1 MQSKTIAMYIR
12 LSAEDGDLSE
22 NASKVE
28 SNSVSNQRLLLSDY
42 LGARPEY
49 QQYQIL
55 EFCDDGHTG
64 TNFDRPAFQEMMA
77 MVKMKQ
83 VNCIIVKDLSRFG
96 RDYLDVSSY
105 LELILPLFGTRF
117 ISVNDAFDSN
127 DYIGTTGGM
136 ELAFHNLINSMYSKD
151 LSGKVKS
158 ARKTRERRG
167 EYLGGHPFYGY
178 LKDPADSHH
187 LIVDESVREVVQQIF
202 QLSIDGMS
210 TMAIARLLNEDSI
223 LCPVEHKKAKGIRYS
238 KPLAEEKALW
248 TSCTVRKIIKDMRYT
263 GKMVSNL
270 RRSAFVGK
278 GIMVNNAPEDWIVVD
293 NTHEAI
299 VSMEVFQE
307 ANEALSSR
315 VRTVNN
321 NTCWK
326 KSGNLF
332 VCGYCGRKLQKSNG
346 KDIYLYCMKS
356 RYSEGEDCS
365 HIHADIQVV
374 QQAVL
379 QAIKAMGRV
388 LTNGA
393 VIVKQKQQADV
404 QAVERE
410 LVAILQKQQK
420 IKSAKSALY
429 ESYRSGTI
437 TKEKFI
443 EIQQRNAAEVEKLE
457 QQAQA
462 KSDLIEQMKKQQ
474 KDMELVK
481 DELRT
486 VDALQ
491 EYDPA
496 IIGQI
501 VEKVI
506 VYEGTR
512 IELVMKNQD
521 SYEAAFALTEQISA

>member
-1 MQSKTIAMYIR
+1 
-12 LSAEDGDLSE
+12 
-22 NASKVE
+22 
-28 SNSVSNQRLLLSDY
+28 
-42 LGARPEY
+42 
-49 QQYQIL
+49 
-55 EFCDDGHTG
+55 
-64 TNFDRPAFQEMMA
+64 
-77 MVKMKQ
+77 
-83 VNCIIVKDLSRFG
+83 
-96 RDYLDVSSY
+96 
-105 LELILPLFGTRF
+105 
-117 ISVNDAFDSN
+117 
-127 DYIGTTGGM
+127 
-136 ELAFHNLINSMYSKD
+136 
-151 LSGKVKS
+151 
-158 ARKTRERRG
+158 
-167 EYLGGHPFYGY
+167 
-178 LKDPADSHH
+178 
-187 LIVDESVREVVQQIF
+187 
-202 QLSIDGMS
+202 
-210 TMAIARLLNEDSI
+210 
-223 LCPVEHKKAKGIRYS
+223 
-238 KPLAEEKALW
+238 
-248 TSCTVRKIIKDMRYT
+248 
-263 GKMVSNL
+263 
-270 RRSAFVGK
+270 
-278 GIMVNNAPEDWIVVD
+278 
-293 NTHEAI
+293 
-299 VSMEVFQE
+299 
-307 ANEALSSR
+307 
-315 VRTVNN
+315 
-321 NTCWK
+321 
-326 KSGNLF
+326 
-332 VCGYCGRKLQKSNG
+332 
-346 KDIYLYCMKS
+346 MKS